1 MTERTHDLAGLTALT
16 LAFLIY
22 MPTQI
27 SLVTLVAV
35 GIANQIGTAFP
46 DLDQPTAEFYREI
59 PAVTF
64 LGYLFSP
71 LFGTHRHIS
80 HSIIGMAL
88 YGWLIHLLLTYLSTI
103 ILIDMNLVWWS
114 FMLGFFSHLVMDT
127 LTKDGVPWLF
137 PMPIRFGFPP
147 FRFMRITTGKFM
159 EKIGVYTALL
169 GLNLYLIYVNYVK
182 FVEFF
187 ANRIVR

>member
-59 PAVTF
+59 PAVSF
-64 LGYLFSP
+64 LGHLLSP

-88 YGWLIHLLLTYLSTI
+88 YGWVFHLPLNYLAKF
-103 ILIDMNLVWWS
+103 ILVDMAMVWWS
-114 FMLGFFSHLVMDT
+114 FMLGFLSHLVMDT

-137 PMPIRFGFPP
+137 PLPVKFGFPP
-147 FRFMRITTGKFM
+147 LRFLRITTGKFM
-159 EKIGVYTALL
+159 EKVGVYTLLL
-169 GLNLYLIYVNYVK
+169 GLNIYLIYSNYGK
-182 FVEFF
+182 FVDFF
-187 ANRIVR
+187 SNRIVR